1 MAGATPANPATL
13 VASRKLSRL
22 MADALLIFKPD
33 ASYRLAAR
41 AGIWGWLSTE
51 RDWKVESLAWF
62 QPPASLIES
71 HYDFLKGRPFFPWLV
86 DFMTALP
93 LAVGR
98 VTASGETLER
108 MRHDLGETRIAQ
120 SRPGSLRER
129 YGIFGGVNCLHL
141 SDSPESGTA
150 EVARWAKFVQL
161 DEVSVDLAVETD
173 KFDHTY
179 RLRSLATQV
188 AGGVHVELASQM
200 IRELLTE
207 ESEIDG
213 DRLQALWRITLGALA

>member
-1 MAGATPANPATL
+1 
-13 VASRKLSRL
+13 

-41 AGIWGWLSTE
+41 AGIWGWLSSE

-62 QPPASLIES
+62 QPPAALIES

-98 VTASGETLER
+98 VTASGATLEQ
-108 MRHDLGETRIAQ
+108 MRNDLGETRIAQ

-129 YGIFGGVNCLHL
+129 YGVYGGVNCLHL
-141 SDSPESGTA
+141 SDSPETGSA
-150 EVARWAKFVQL
+150 EVKRWAEFVQL
-161 DEVSVDLAVETD
+161 DEVSVDLAFESD
-173 KFDHTY
+173 KPDHTY

-188 AGGVHVELASQM
+188 AGGFHVELASQT
-200 IRELLTE
+200 IRELLAE
-207 ESEIDG
+207 ESEIEG
-213 DRLQALWRITLGALA
+213 DQLQALWRIILGALA

>member
-1 MAGATPANPATL
+1 
-13 VASRKLSRL
+13 

-33 ASYRLAAR
+33 ASYRLAPR

-71 HYDFLKGRPFFPWLV
+71 HYDFLKERPFFPWLV

-98 VTASGETLER
+98 VTASATALEQ

-120 SRPGSLRER
+120 ARPGSLRER
-129 YGIFGGVNCLHL
+129 YGIFGGINCLHL
-141 SDSPESGTA
+141 SDSPETGST
-150 EVARWAKFVQL
+150 EVERWAKFVQL
-161 DEVSVDLAVETD
+161 DDVSVDLAIETD
-173 KFDHTY
+173 KPDHTY

-188 AGGVHVELASQM
+188 SGGFHVELASQT
-200 IRELLTE
+200 IRELLAE
-207 ESEIDG
+207 ESDIDG
-213 DRLQALWRITLGALA
+213 ERLEALWRITLGALA